1 MVSLTQ
7 FKSFR
12 DTLSLIHTNTQ
23 EMATQNLKL
32 EPYLA
37 ETGQIDDQTYVY
49 KLSDLDNTLKRQFS
63 DNLPEITLSSGVKV
77 KLNELGRY
85 ESEYLLEDDS
95 CPIQKI
101 IAGLTEFGGELELCL
116 YLTFKEDIDEDLIL
130 KDSDFNRLMA

>member
-23 EMATQNLKL
+23 EMASQSLRF
-32 EPYLA
+32 EPYVA
-37 ETGQIDDQTYVY
+37 GTGQIDDQTYVY
-49 KLSDLDNTLKRQFS
+49 KLSDLENTLKRQFS
-63 DNLPEITLSSGVKV
+63 DNLPEITLSSGVKAR
-77 KLNELGRY
+77 LNDMGRY
-85 ESEYLLEDDS
+85 ESEYLLEDDG

-101 IAGLTEFGGELELCL
+101 VAGLIEFGGELELCL